1 LFLELSQT
9 TKPSQNAK
17 RKTQKRKNHK
27 TLAKKIYSDR
37 LLETQFRLKSFG
49 APFLKGAKKDSRL
62 FLKATKKN
70 GQRRNGYF
78 TR

>member
-1 LFLELSQT
+1 LLFLELSQT

-17 RKTQKRKNHK
+17 RETAKTEK

-49 APFLKGAKKDSRL
+49 APFSKGAREKSSPFLKGAKKKIFSL
-62 FLKATKKN
+62 
-70 GQRRNGYF
+70 
-78 TR
+78 